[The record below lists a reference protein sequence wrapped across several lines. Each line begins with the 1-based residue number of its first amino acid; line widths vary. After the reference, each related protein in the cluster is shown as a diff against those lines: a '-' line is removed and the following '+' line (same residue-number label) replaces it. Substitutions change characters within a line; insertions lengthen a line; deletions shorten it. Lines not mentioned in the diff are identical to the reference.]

1 MKFDQEG
8 WLVREPG
15 DPEIEIIR
23 AHPRRCYSKL
33 DTPDGKP
40 LGLAN
45 HFTGTTG
52 GEQAMAGRLVG
63 APGAPGAAARVVSW
77 HFLNLRT
84 GKLIQQVSIFQG
96 AAHIVNQGMIRGKL
110 RRPNKTLLGLENAN
124 AGHLHAVGGRYYASW
139 KRRKNAA
146 GEWVEDPKL
155 GPDPKSE
162 IPASRVFGK
171 PGVPYQER
179 FTREQTET
187 FARLGQA
194 LLNQFPSWTKLD
206 LTYEHRQFDEPRKT
220 DPGQA
225 WLVEVQPRALAA
237 MVDPT
242 PEAVYDPFADLAELP
257 RPIGRVVKLNKN
269 KMTRAQRDDYARAGY
284 WVMREAGLQV
294 SDPFKRQRYFESARA
309 YYNATKDGAWVAD
322 LQVADQLAAEVRS
335 LP

>member
-1 MKFDQEG
+1 MKFDDEG

-15 DPEIEIIR
+15 DPEIEIIH
-23 AHPRRCYSKL
+23 AHPRRCYPKL

-45 HFTGTTG
+45 HFTGTTS

-63 APGAPGAAARVVSW
+63 APGAPGAAERVVSW

-139 KRRKNAA
+139 KRDAS
-146 GEWVEDPKL
+146 GVEKKAM
-155 GPDPKSE
+155 GPDPRSE

-171 PGVPYQER
+171 PGVPYQEK

-225 WLVEVQPRALAA
+225 WLVEVQPKALAA

-242 PEAVYDPFADLAELP
+242 PEAVYDPFVDLPELP
-257 RPIGRVVKLNKN
+257 RPIGRVVRLSDS
-269 KMTRAQRDDYARAGY
+269 MTKAQRSDYARAGY

-322 LQVADQLAAEVRS
+322 LQVADQLAAQVRS